1 MEKHLKKAKTWNMV
15 VIILG
20 ILSVATG
27 VMGLPKVL
35 NPSAKDYEVLGAYG
49 KQMLDYMNSP
59 MTKATSIISVVV
71 AVVLLVFYFKA
82 NKKLSDDMA
91 PSKVPYYVSIGWSL
105 LSLAYSL
112 ITQPTM
118 QIEGTNINTIMT
130 IVMTVFQVIF
140 LLPALLVIIHL
151 FKAEPE
157 E

>member
-1 MEKHLKKAKTWNMV
+1 MEKHLKKAKTWNTV

-35 NPSAKDYEVLGAYG
+35 NPNAKDYEMLGDYG
-49 KQMLDYMNSP
+49 RQMLDYMNSP
-59 MTKATSIISVVV
+59 LTKAVSVLSLVVSI
-71 AVVLLVFYFKA
+71 VLLVFYFKA
-82 NKKLSDDMA
+82 NKKLSDEIA
-91 PSKVPYYVSIGWSL
+91 PSKVPDYVSIGWSL
-105 LSLAYSL
+105 LSLALSL

-140 LLPALLVIIHL
+140 LLPALLVIVHL